1 MSALDNDIFTDF
13 LYGDPVILA
22 RLEGIPPS
30 EQFLPIVV
38 VEETLRGRLNGIR
51 QAEMGKGKIS
61 LALAFELFERSL
73 RAIRSFAILS
83 YTDAAHAE
91 YLRLK
96 ALKLRV
102 GTRDLRIASI
112 AVAHDAKLISRNR
125 RDFELVPGLKLE
137 LWN

>member
-1 MSALDNDIFTDF
+1 MSVFDSDIASDLFAGVPELVIRAL
-13 LYGDPVILA
+13 A
-22 RLEGIPPS
+22 IPK
-30 EQFLPIVV
+30 EYQAIAIVSA
-38 VEETLRGRLNGIR
+38 EEMLRGQFNTIR
-51 QAEMGKGKIS
+51 QAEAGLCKVGLVQAYAYFEKRLQEIS
-61 LALAFELFERSL
+61 SLTVLA
-73 RAIRSFAILS
+73 